1 MIVSMFGVCGI
12 NRKLETRLHVHVS
25 VISCNDLYVYSMS
38 QFRTLA
44 KIPKFDLQLISDN
57 NFFLAPH
64 FVTKSESRTQLDDPV
79 TRGKVCYAEG
89 LLYNLGTD
97 MVY

>member
-1 MIVSMFGVCGI
+1 
-12 NRKLETRLHVHVS
+12 
-25 VISCNDLYVYSMS
+25 MS

-89 LLYNLGTD
+89 LLYDAGTYMF
-97 MVY
+97 MVYVPNPTLNTSNSLGNFVFEV